1 MSVQPLGP
9 RSTGKSDE
17 DTDISSTTEGESRVS
32 NAETSA
38 ERFHPEELSGLC
50 CPNRISDADGRRFQK
65 VWERSG
71 GSKWLLRT
79 HPELLKKALKWFSD
93 CEKIHWTD
101 KTKKTDFFVLHPEH
115 QLWRKPVT
123 AHHLR
128 GGCKGLK
135 LLSISWDFDSKHHSS
150 CDSDFRVQEV
160 KTPDYFLNSAFMGR
174 QLCYGQTRVTT
185 ENLNK
190 CRRVLKHLV

>member
-1 MSVQPLGP
+1 MKTPIFPARQRGKTGSPTQRFLLKGSILRNYMVCVVQIGSLLQMEGGSERCEKGQEEVNDSWEPTQSSWRKLLDDSQIVR
-9 RSTGKSDE
+9 RSTGLIK
-17 DTDISSTTEGESRVS
+17 
-32 NAETSA
+32 
-38 ERFHPEELSGLC
+38 
-50 CPNRISDADGRRFQK
+50 QK
-65 VWERSG
+65 R
-71 GSKWLLRT
+71 L
-79 HPELLKKALKWFSD
+79 
-93 CEKIHWTD
+93 I
-101 KTKKTDFFVLHPEH
+101 FFVLHPEH

-128 GGCKGLK
+128 GECKGLK
-135 LLSISWDFDSKHHSS
+135 LRSISWDFDSKHHSS